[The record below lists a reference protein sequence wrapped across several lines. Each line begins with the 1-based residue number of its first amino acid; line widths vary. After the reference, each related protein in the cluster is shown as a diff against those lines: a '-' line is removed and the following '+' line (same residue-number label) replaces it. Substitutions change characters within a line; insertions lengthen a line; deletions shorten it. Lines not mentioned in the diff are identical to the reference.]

1 MGNLEITNIQ
11 KLYLLHLKN
20 NEKDNNITAVAKA
33 FSCTKPNSKNILDN
47 MIREGFL
54 YKEEN
59 KYRLTKIGEK
69 YANELDEN
77 RSELELFLSQGLKIC
92 QEESEKI
99 SYALL
104 SASLDDLSKKL
115 ISKSKKLGQ
124 FKNNKKI
131 NYEDLVNV
139 FGDGEY
145 RAMLSIEKYKSDDK
159 ESFNPLSM
167 AMMGFEEE
175 GRLLIS
181 HEAYIV
187 LESKVIKRPIH
198 GYTKSGIVTEL
209 FYITNGE
216 EHVIEYNNKKFY
228 IPISIFKEWHLMGGH
243 ILKSSINLNIS
254 SKIGISKTHKEKADF
269 IIILDL
275 LNLEIC

>member
-69 YANELDEN
+69 YANELEEN
-77 RSELELFLSQGLKIC
+77 RSELELFLSQGLKIS
-92 QEESEKI
+92 QEESKKI

-175 GRLLIS
+175 SRLLIS
-181 HEAYIV
+181 DEAYIV

-216 EHVIEYNNKKFY
+216 EHVIEYKNKKFY

-275 LNLEIC
+275 LNLEI

>member
-69 YANELDEN
+69 YANELEEN
-77 RSELELFLSQGLKIC
+77 RLELELFLSQGLKIS
-92 QEESEKI
+92 QEESKKI

-175 GRLLIS
+175 SRLLIS
-181 HEAYIV
+181 DEAYIV

-216 EHVIEYNNKKFY
+216 EHVIEYKNKKFY

-275 LNLEIC
+275 LNLEI

>member
-69 YANELDEN
+69 YANELEEN
-77 RSELELFLSQGLKIC
+77 RLELELFLSQGLKIS
-92 QEESEKI
+92 QEESKKI

-175 GRLLIS
+175 SRLLIS
-181 HEAYIV
+181 DEAYIV

-216 EHVIEYNNKKFY
+216 EHVIEYKNKQFY

-275 LNLEIC
+275 LNLEI

>member
-92 QEESEKI
+92 QEESKKI

-175 GRLLIS
+175 SRLLIS
-181 HEAYIV
+181 DEAYIV

-216 EHVIEYNNKKFY
+216 EHVIEYKNKKFY

-275 LNLEIC
+275 LNLEI